1 MELSDWLGHGQAI
14 ATYYPSRQ
22 WRFANPFGT
31 PTSNNCG
38 ERIDRALLLDRF
50 VFRRTLGLTIY
61 TFNRSLSSFLLLE
74 EIHGFGIEN
83 P

>member
-1 MELSDWLGHGQAI
+1 MDRRLQPIILRGSGDSPIHLEHRHQTI
-14 ATYYPSRQ
+14 V
-22 WRFANPFGT
+22 
-31 PTSNNCG
+31 
-38 ERIDRALLLDRF
+38 EKRIDTALLLDRF